1 MRSQSQVDHIDAY
14 RYASDVAHDSIKMV
28 KSEGA
33 FLTRADVI
41 RGCDDETLKVFGA
54 DPTTSCVEHL
64 GMTSGACIRSSE
76 ARKEIEA
83 YFRSY
88 LN

>member
-1 MRSQSQVDHIDAY
+1 MPSQSEDDQIDAY

-41 RGCDDETLKVFGA
+41 RGCDDETLKPFVA
-54 DPTTSCVEHL
+54 DTTTSSVSPREL
-64 GMTSGACIRSSE
+64 GLDQVKQ
-76 ARKEIEA
+76 RKEI
-83 YFRSY
+83 
-88 LN
+88 